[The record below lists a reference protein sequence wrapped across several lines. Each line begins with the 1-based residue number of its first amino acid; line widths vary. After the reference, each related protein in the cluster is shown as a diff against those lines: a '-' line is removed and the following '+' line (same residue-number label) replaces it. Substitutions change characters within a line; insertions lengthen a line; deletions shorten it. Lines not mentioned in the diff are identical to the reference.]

1 MEEGERKTENR
12 QIDNKPTFQVR
23 LDRYWWKILS
33 QLKTD
38 TGKSF
43 KELVENS
50 LLNTY
55 EIRLDSKTSRPSSTG
70 ESVRE

>member
-12 QIDNKPTFQVR
+12 QVDNNLTFQVR
-23 LDRYWWKILS
+23 LNKSWWKILS

-43 KELVENS
+43 KELVEDS

-55 EIRLDSKTSRPSSTG
+55 EIGLDNKTSRPPSTEESIG
-70 ESVRE
+70 E